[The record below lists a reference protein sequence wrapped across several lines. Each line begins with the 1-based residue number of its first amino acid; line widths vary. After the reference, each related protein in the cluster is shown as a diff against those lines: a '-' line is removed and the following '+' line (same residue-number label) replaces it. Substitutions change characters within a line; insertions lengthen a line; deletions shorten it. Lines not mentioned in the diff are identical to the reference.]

1 MSYFGVSAPH
11 SAYKFNQDVLLKL
24 NNIASPLVE
33 NFSLKLVTYRRF
45 FNNGDLLHLSLDSH
59 WLEHCCQRHHWT
71 SRTTLKRISL
81 TPLGQSFIS
90 IWNKMPNPNDDVYGA
105 LRSFGFTNGATI
117 YERNA
122 NSVELWAFAA
132 GNEARDV
139 DSIYANY
146 NTHHSVLKRFTLY
159 FQDKAKDILD
169 PSDKSKII
177 PGTPKLIQDLSPS
190 KDELIEKF
198 NQSTRIAK
206 YFIKSEE
213 GDYSITK
220 REAQCLYYL
229 CQGMTMKEIA
239 IILNISWRTVDFY
252 INNVK
257 TKTNISSTNR
267 LLQRFYFSIRQWV
280 F

>member
-1 MSYFGVSAPH
+1 MPYFDISAPQ
-11 SAYKFNQDVLLKL
+11 SAYKFNQEVLSKI
-24 NNIASPLVE
+24 NEIASPLVE
-33 NFSLKLVTYRRF
+33 NFGLRLVTYRRF
-45 FNNGDLLHLSLDSH
+45 FNNGDLLHLSMDSQ
-59 WLEHCCQRHHWT
+59 WLEHCCQYHHWT
-71 SRTTLKRISL
+71 SHTTLKRISL
-81 TPLGQSFIS
+81 TPLGESFIN
-90 IWNKMPNPNDDVYGA
+90 IWDKTLNSNDNVYGA
-105 LRSFGFTNGATI
+105 LHSFGYTNGATI

-132 GNEARDV
+132 GNEVQDT

-146 NTHHSVLKRFTLY
+146 NTHHNILKRFTLY

-177 PGTPKLIQDLSPS
+177 PGTPKLIGELSPN
-190 KDELIEKF
+190 KDEPIEKF
-198 NQSTRIAK
+198 NKATKISK
-206 YFIKSEE
+206 YFIKSEK
-213 GDYSITK
+213 GDYPITK

-239 IILNISWRTVDFY
+239 IILKINWRTVDYY

-257 TKTNISSTNR
+257 TKMDISSTNH
-267 LLQRFYFSIRQWV
+267 LLQTFYSNIRQWV